1 MIVVILCAAR
11 KDPHVGHLRTPDGRN
26 VLFVASPGAAPS
38 RSDIVYARPDDL
50 AEGQKSWRR
59 PG

>member
-26 VLFVASPGAAPS
+26 VLFVASPGR
-38 RSDIVYARPDDL
+38 RSGGGRDNASFYVVGP
-50 AEGQKSWRR
+50 
-59 PG
+59 